1 MTTVETLAAF
11 FDVAGRAGA
20 QRFVIVGAGLFGLW
34 LGLGRAGF
42 AQSERRRTWLL
53 VAAPLLAWLAAA
65 WTLAP
70 TGVFQVFPVLPLAIV
85 LPVAVGLVL
94 LMRSHRIATLLDA
107 TPPSWLVGLQ
117 VYRVFGAA
125 LLVQLALGNLSPA
138 FALPAGTGDVL
149 VGVLALPVAFY
160 LSRHEGSG
168 RAVAVGWNL
177 LGILDLVVA
186 ITLGFLASTGR
197 IGSVPRP
204 LAYPLV
210 MIPAFGVPLSLI
222 LHGLS
227 LRQLRRRA
235 SRSAVE
241 PALGLPATAS
251 LPA

>member
-1 MTTVETLAAF
+1 MTTLETLAAF
-11 FDVAGRAGA
+11 FDVAGRTGA
-20 QRFVIVGAGLFGLW
+20 QRLVIAGVVLFGLW

-53 VAAPLLAWLAAA
+53 VAAPLCAWPALAWV
-65 WTLAP
+65 LAP
-70 TGVFQVFPVLPLAIV
+70 TGAFQVFPVLPLAIV

-94 LMRSHRIATLLDA
+94 LMRSRRIATLLDA

-117 VYRVFGAA
+117 VYRVFGGA

-138 FALPAGTGDVL
+138 FAVPAGTGDVL

-160 LSRHEGSG
+160 LSRYPGSG

-227 LRQLRRRA
+227 LWQLRRRA
-235 SRSAVE
+235 GRSAVE
-241 PALGLPATAS
+241 PDIGLPATAGR
-251 LPA
+251 PA

>member
-11 FDVAGRAGA
+11 FDVAGRTGA

-117 VYRVFGAA
+117 VYRVFGGAF
-125 LLVQLALGNLSPA
+125 LVQLALGNLSPT
-138 FALPAGTGDVL
+138 FALPAGTGGVL

-160 LSRHEGSG
+160 LSRYVGSG

-197 IGSVPRP
+197 IGSAPRP
-204 LAYPLV
+204 LVYPLV
-210 MIPAFGVPLSLI
+210 MVPAFGVPLSLI

-227 LRQLRRRA
+227 LWQLRRRA
-235 SRSAVE
+235 GRSTVE
-241 PALGLPATAS
+241 PDIGLPATVGR
-251 LPA
+251 PA